1 MGIVIKQSIQNTVST
16 YIGFAIGAVNTL
28 FLYTN
33 FLTDDYYGLVGF
45 LLSAATI
52 MTPLMAFGVHNTLI
66 KFYSS
71 YKHLPDR
78 NNFLTFMLYLPLL
91 IILPVGVIGYV
102 GYESIVYFLSKENE
116 IIENYVWCIFLIAI
130 AMAYFEIYY
139 AWVKVQMKSA
149 LGNFMKEVFHRV
161 LIMLLLIGVY
171 FEWLTAKEFI
181 WSLVLVY
188 FSRLLFMKLYAVRL
202 KFPSLLFSFPK
213 NTPSILKYSL
223 MIIVAG
229 SVSLVLLDIDKVMIG
244 KYLPIENV
252 AYYNVAIFIAMV
264 IVVPARAMHQITY
277 PLTAQ
282 LINSKKWGE
291 LKILYQKSSLTLFI
305 ISGWIFLLIV
315 LNIKQLYFII
325 PSSYSSGLFVVLLI
339 SISKLLD
346 NLLGINNAI
355 LYNSDYYKWTV
366 VLGVFL
372 ALLTIILN
380 LVLIPLYGINGA
392 AIATVISLFF
402 YSLSKIIVVNWK
414 FKMHPFSKSTFLV
427 FLGLIVLSFSFYFW
441 DFDYHPIINI
451 GLKSILVS
459 IIYFL
464 FVFKG
469 NLSEDIN
476 SLIKE
481 ISNRSKI

>member
-1 MGIVIKQSIQNTVST
+1 MGIVIKQSIQNTIST

-33 FLTDDYYGLVGF
+33 FLTDEYYGLVGF

-71 YKHLPDR
+71 YKHIPDR

-91 IILPVGVIGYV
+91 IVIPVGIVGYF

-116 IIENYVWCIFLIAI
+116 IIEEYVWSIFLIAI

-139 AWVKVQMKSA
+139 AWVKVHMQSV

-161 LIMLLLIGVY
+161 FIMLLLFGVY
-171 FEWLTAKEFI
+171 FKWLTVEQFI

-202 KFPSLLFSFPK
+202 KFPSFIFSFPK
-213 NTPSILKYSL
+213 NTVSILKYSL
-223 MIIVAG
+223 MIIIAG
-229 SVSLVLLDIDKVMIG
+229 SVSLILLDIDKVMIG
-244 KYLPIENV
+244 KYIPIENV

-282 LINSKKWGE
+282 LINSKKWTE
-291 LKILYQKSSLTLFI
+291 LKILYQRSSLTLFI
-305 ISGWIFLLIV
+305 ISGLIFLLIV
-315 LNIKQLYFII
+315 LNINQLYLIL
-325 PSSYSSGLFVVLLI
+325 PEDYRNGLFVVFLI
-339 SISKLLD
+339 SLSKLLD

-355 LYNSDYYKWTV
+355 LYNSDYYRWTI

-372 ALLTIILN
+372 AILTIVLN
-380 LVLIPLYGINGA
+380 LVFIPLYGIDGA
-392 AIATVISLFF
+392 AIATVISLLL

-414 FKMHPFSKSTFLV
+414 FKMHPFTQKTGIV
-427 FLGLIVLSFSFYFW
+427 FIGIVCLSLSFYFW
-441 DFDYHPIINI
+441 DFSFHPFINI
-451 GLKSILVS
+451 VLKSLMVSLV
-459 IIYFL
+459 YFL
-464 FVFKG
+464 FVYKG
-469 NLSEDIN
+469 NLSEDI
-476 SLIKE
+476 SGLIKVIFE
-481 ISNRSKI
+481 KLGL